1 MTEVIATVE
10 HAAQWADR
18 GRRSTARWNPVYRAL
33 MDRAGPP
40 PPHAPEIEGSGA
52 AGADLVLRQLSTP
65 ALLVVAVTEG
75 ERTRCLRI
83 GLDPT
88 GATLERSDDDHPS
101 RWTELAVAE
110 VPAAVS
116 ALLEDSGIDL
126 APARLEI
133 TGDEHALRLT
143 PKQNRLAQA
152 ALAEGVPAEEAFA
165 TLPDLDDPLR
175 EALTA
180 TGPRLS
186 LSLTLHDPRRRVTE
200 QPVSWSRL
208 WVTGRRGM
216 YRMDRPS
223 TPALEV
229 RPVGGG
235 DVLGTLL
242 PILEQGLRFAAECTA
257 TGGAR

>member
-1 MTEVIATVE
+1 MTDGGARISVRGEAVTVPPHHAPVPMGRSTHRPPVTSRIASSAGATADGAVGRRRGCD
-10 HAAQWADR
+10 DR
-18 GRRSTARWNPVYRAL
+18 GDRDRGARGAVGGPRPEVDRTLEPGLPGPDGPRRAAPAARPWSRG
-33 MDRAGPP
+33 DRR
-40 PPHAPEIEGSGA
+40 GA
-52 AGADLVLRQLSTP
+52 AVADLVLRQLSTP

-186 LSLTLHDPRRRVTE
+186 LSLTLHD
-200 QPVSWSRL
+200 
-208 WVTGRRGM
+208 
-216 YRMDRPS
+216 
-223 TPALEV
+223 
-229 RPVGGG
+229 
-235 DVLGTLL
+235 
-242 PILEQGLRFAAECTA
+242 
-257 TGGAR
+257 